1 MITLRMVLKF
11 GGTSLMDTDRIR
23 VAAARAAERAAAG
36 VQVVVVVSAMG
47 HTTDAIVENMRA
59 IAPAGGSP
67 REEDMCLCAGEQISA
82 GLMALALQSLG
93 REAVSLTGWQAGI
106 LTDDC
111 HGSARILGLSNER
124 ICRELEQGRIV
135 VVAGFQGVTADGQ
148 ITTLGRGG
156 SDTTA
161 VALAA
166 FLEAALCRIYTDV
179 DGVYDRDPRVFPEAK
194 KYACIG
200 YGPMLALARQ
210 GAQVLHDRCVE
221 LGQAYGVPIQ
231 VLSSFRPGPGTYV
244 TDLTEPLLTDL
255 IKDIPKG

>member
-1 MITLRMVLKF
+1 MVLKF
-11 GGTSLMDTDRIR
+11 GGTSLMDADRICM
-23 VAAARAAERAAAG
+23 AAGRAAALAASG

-47 HTTDAIVENMRA
+47 HTTDGIVAHIRA
-59 IAPAGGSP
+59 IASDGADL
-67 REEDMCLCAGEQISA
+67 RESDLCLSAGEQISA
-82 GLMALALQSLG
+82 GLMALALQKLG
-93 REAVSLTGWQAGI
+93 REAVSLTGTQAGI
-106 LTDDC
+106 LTDGH
-111 HGSARILGLSNER
+111 HGNARILGLCNDR
-124 ICRELEQGRIV
+124 IQRELEKGKV
-135 VVAGFQGVTADGQ
+135 VVVTGFQGAAETGE

-166 FLEAALCRIYTDV
+166 LLGARLCRIYTDV

-194 KYACIG
+194 KYTRIG

-221 LGQAYGVPIQ
+221 WAEKYGVTVQ

-244 TDLTEPLLTDL
+244 TDLTEPLLTEL
-255 IKDIPKG
+255 LKDIP